1 MGTLRK
7 TWHLRDEDILYVE
20 ENHDGKYGAPGK
32 KRQPKRKL
40 TPEDIYRINHWNKI
54 KKVRLL
60 AMEYFSPGDIWAT
73 YTYKPENRP
82 PDIQTAQKHFRDA
95 MGKIKKIYE
104 KAGKKLYWIRN
115 IERGTKGA
123 WHIHFIIND
132 IGTTASLI
140 ERAWPH
146 GGVYITRIKKSKC
159 PEEDFG
165 RLAAYLTKDEKTREV
180 KQDGT
185 LAKPKIKEA
194 SYSHSRNMPLPDPK
208 KKKLV
213 RWPKDIKMKKGY
225 YIAESFEGINPV
237 TGYKYRRYTMIKL
250 DRRI

>member
-1 MGTLRK
+1 MISIT
-7 TWHLRDEDILYVE
+7 Y
-20 ENHDGKYGAPGK
+20 P
-32 KRQPKRKL
+32 
-40 TPEDIYRINHWNKI
+40 
-54 KKVRLL
+54 
-60 AMEYFSPGDIWAT
+60 YFLCI
-73 YTYKPENRP
+73 
-82 PDIQTAQKHFRDA
+82 H
-95 MGKIKKIYE
+95 
-104 KAGKKLYWIRN
+104 
-115 IERGTKGA
+115 A

-213 RWPKDIKMKKGY
+213 RWQKDYECLVKEYLVAAGVMMDKWT
-225 YIAESFEGINPV
+225 EG
-237 TGYKYRRYTMIKL
+237 REA
-250 DRRI
+250 